1 MVDEKNMTENNSQ
14 TIPKNNELIHNDI
27 YDDIVESSL
36 LPILLSSFILIIN
49 DVVIKWIFSKNDIF
63 DYFFLNILIMAVIF
77 KYHFKEKIYS
87 HQTLALFIII
97 FIAGALFVACL
108 FEDIDFSDDNK
119 TV

>member
-1 MVDEKNMTENNSQ
+1 M
-14 TIPKNNELIHNDI
+14 
-27 YDDIVESSL
+27 
-36 LPILLSSFILIIN
+36 
-49 DVVIKWIFSKNDIF
+49 IFN
-63 DYFFLNILIMAVIF
+63 YFFLNILIMALIF

-119 TV
+119 TVWEAFDEKDHMVLLPTSHSS